1 MQVVIVKCESS
12 NQIRLFRVPQGH
24 SLYAGDVVLVET
36 KDKSRQIGRCLCDCF
51 KIVDGSEEQE
61 TIFKALNVFDK
72 ACLNVLGC
80 YQFTEFEQREYTNE
94 ELPKQADKNIQEC
107 KQSIDKTIGKRACGF
122 YKDTHNGDN
131 HNRIW

>member
-1 MQVVIVKCESS
+1 MNVVIVKCESS
-12 NQIRLFRVPQGH
+12 NQIRLFRVPRGH

-36 KDKSRQIGRCLCDCF
+36 KDKSCQIGRCLCNCF

-80 YQFTEFEQREYTNE
+80 YQFIKFIEFEQREYTNK
-94 ELPKQADKNIQEC
+94 ELPKQADEDIQEC
-107 KQSIDKTIGKRACGF
+107 KNLF
-122 YKDTHNGDN
+122 
-131 HNRIW
+131 